1 MVESSESLRKLPEL
15 SFLGLTPA
23 LLNQSLWFEPGNL
36 LYKLP
41 KWFLMCSQVWQPT
54 ALNPH
59 LRFFLGAFPSDS
71 ISRGLQ
77 LMSVIKIDHFEIPL
91 EISHVPVSQQPW
103 VTQERGRTTGEKDQ
117 RHLLWLPA
125 AVCSQQKILKPIPS
139 C

>member
-1 MVESSESLRKLPEL
+1 MLGCSPKKDKRQKKEEEEVLQVVESSEDLRKLSEL

-54 ALNPH
+54 APNPH
-59 LRFFLGAFPSDS
+59 LQLLLIAFPPDS
-71 ISRGLQ
+71 ISNGLR

-91 EISHVPVSQQPW
+91 EI
-103 VTQERGRTTGEKDQ
+103 
-117 RHLLWLPA
+117 
-125 AVCSQQKILKPIPS
+125 PS
-139 C
+139 VLF